1 MRMNQL
7 TKQLDLHFVT
17 KRPLMLRGPAGVGKT
32 AIVKAYAAAKGVKVF
47 EYRIAYCEPGDLKG
61 LCDPKD
67 GMMTFLRPDD
77 LPRETDVNAILFLD
91 EVNRGS
97 MSVMNCV
104 MQATDGSARI
114 GSHKLPP
121 GCLVIAAVNGDSGY
135 NVNSMDPALR
145 SRFAIIDVEYDRTC
159 LLDYAKA
166 AGWHPRVLG
175 FIAAERNL
183 FAKAADDD
191 GESNHCNPRT
201 LNYLS
206 DMEHAGLIDS
216 TSHHLETSIGLLG
229 PNIGR
234 EYHAYANGEQPITL
248 AELFS
253 ADGVAR
259 AKRLSA
265 PDNLRADLLGVTNGE
280 IVAFYA
286 KQAPASLVAS
296 EHEAIVNYLQVL
308 PADLAVGVLK
318 TVCTARP
325 EYTDKFQA
333 ETKLMR
339 RLGERLTKTEGA

>member
-166 AGWHPRVLG
+166 AGWHPR
-175 FIAAERNL
+175 
-183 FAKAADDD
+183 
-191 GESNHCNPRT
+191 T